1 MQTQVAVH
9 DFMLYDIT
17 CIVLSLKS
25 CEHFSCPERSVSP
38 AVYIL
43 LYVCSAAVVLLTV
56 CGNLLVIISV
66 FHFKQLHTSTNM
78 LVLSL
83 ALSDFLVGTL
93 VMPSMLIWIIESCW
107 IFGRIFCTSFLLIGG
122 FLTSLSIYN
131 VALIAVDRYFA
142 LSHPFLYT
150 NIICK
155 RTMYTVVFSNWCV
168 CLVYNTAFCYFNGTF
183 MNYVMCPRECFYFL
197 RDISSLIDL
206 VVTFIFPLSV
216 IIILYSRVF
225 LIAKKHATA
234 IRELNN
240 HTRPQTQKITS
251 HSMKSERKAAKVLG
265 ILVSVF
271 LLCLLPYFIYSLLG
285 DVIELQTET
294 LKKFLLG
301 FCLNSSINPV
311 IYALF
316 YPWFRRCIKL
326 IITLQIFQT
335 DSAFNNVL

>member
-1 MQTQVAVH
+1 MNVTE
-9 DFMLYDIT
+9 LN
-17 CIVLSLKS
+17 LSDR

-43 LYVCSAAVVLLTV
+43 LYMCSAAVVLLTV

-66 FHFKQLHTSTNM
+66 LHFKQLHTPTNI

-83 ALSDFLVGTL
+83 AVSDFLVGAL
-93 VMPSMLIWIIESCW
+93 VMPSVLIWLIESCW
-107 IFGRIFCTSFLLIGG
+107 IFEKVFCIGFFLIGSFLTIV
-122 FLTSLSIYN
+122 SIYN
-131 VALIAVDRYFA
+131 VALIAVDRYLA
-142 LSHPFLYT
+142 LSNPFFYT
-150 NIICK
+150 NTISV
-155 RTMYTVVFSNWCV
+155 RTVWAVVFSNCCA
-168 CLVYNTAFCYFNGTF
+168 CLVYTVAFYFFSVASSTS
-183 MNYVMCPRECFYFL
+183 VMCPGECYVFL
-197 RDISSLIDL
+197 TRFMALIDL
-206 VVTFIFPLSV
+206 IITFIVPCSC
-216 IIILYSRVF
+216 IIILYSGVF

-271 LLCLLPYFIYSLLG
+271 LACLLPYFVYSLLG
-285 DVIELQTET
+285 DVIEQQTEEF
-294 LKKFLLG
+294 KKVLFVLY
-301 FCLNSSINPV
+301 LNSSINPV

-316 YPWFRRCIKL
+316 YPWFRRCVKL

-335 DSAFNNVL
+335 DSALINVLS